1 MDYEIEERLSDVE
14 LALGQ
19 FIVQTNKLFHKSERD
34 MMAFREEMRL
44 YREASAQEMKEFKEG
59 MRLYQEEGERLRQ
72 SSAQEM
78 KDFKD
83 EMKDFKEDS
92 IRERREMNKKWG
104 EVTNKLGTFA
114 EDFAF
119 PNVPR
124 IAREQFN
131 APDVQQSMV
140 RIDRRDPQ
148 NNEDLTEFDCVL
160 VANDIV
166 FWLEA
171 KFTVRMQFIEQLPD
185 YVEKFRRCFPEFKGK
200 RLVPIFGSMAI
211 PENVVKKLSKLG
223 FYALAAGDDN
233 MDIVNFKE
241 VKKVLTV

>member
-1 MDYEIEERLSDVE
+1 MVEFATTEEVQLEVRRLEDILGSFIVNTELEWKRLSRS
-14 LALGQ
+14 LASLS
-19 FIVQTNKLFHKSERD
+19 K
-34 MMAFREEMRL
+34 EMK
-44 YREASAQEMKEFKEG
+44 EFKDEMKEFKDEMKGFKDEMKEFKE
-59 MRLYQEEGERLRQ
+59 
-72 SSAQEM
+72 
-78 KDFKD
+78 
-83 EMKDFKEDS
+83 DS
-92 IRERREMNKKWG
+92 LRERREMNKKWG

-131 APDVQQSMV
+131 APDVEQSMV

-166 FWLEA
+166 FWMEA

-200 RLVPIFGSMAI
+200 RLIPIFGSMSI
-211 PENVVKKLSKLG
+211 PDNVVKKLSKLG
-223 FYALAAGDDN
+223 FYALATGDDN
-233 MDIVNFKE
+233 MDIINFKE